1 MVRRALIAVCLA
13 VLSAPAAL
21 AAQDVKSGDL
31 AKQLIQLLATKK
43 LDSVAVPDSGNPGA
57 FVAAL
62 YIPGAQLLVVSAKY
76 SQPSLLSDLIAR
88 KDFRGVYVELT
99 SASIQTSKVL
109 VMDAYGNGLLSKPS
123 GDQPADSID
132 RAGTESKFD
141 GAWKKAKI
149 AEADYL
155 KNFSDAD
162 AAYCQLLQKLVDH
175 LKTSGT

>member
-1 MVRRALIAVCLA
+1 MVRRALVAVCLA
-13 VLSAPAAL
+13 LLSAPASV

-31 AKQLIQLLATKK
+31 ARQLTQLLDTKK
-43 LDSVAVPDSGNPGA
+43 LDSVALADSQNPGT
-57 FVAAL
+57 FVAVL

-76 SQPSLLSDLIAR
+76 SQPTLLTDLIAR

-99 SASIQTSKVL
+99 SASIPSSKLL
-109 VMDAYGNGLLSKPS
+109 VMDAYGNGLLAKPS

-132 RAGTESKFD
+132 RAGAESKFD
-141 GAWKKAKI
+141 WGWKKAKI
-149 AEADYL
+149 AEADYM

-162 AAYCQLLQKLVDH
+162 AAYTNLLQMLVNH